1 MMRWSYLV
9 VSHTW
14 AINRPRDGTCASGF
28 ALGALLCCIAT
39 LAGCIPI
46 GAPTTVSAKPSAV
59 KVGKT
64 TRAEILRYRYFQFPN
79 ATTPDGR
86 FFFYRYHKGID
97 WELGIIPLK
106 TGIPMGTSY
115 HGHGVFVMEYDNKD
129 VVKNVVIR
137 KCDADTPSI
146 CALGGDAAMWRL
158 IGELLGEGE
167 AAHYRASLV
176 PVSLHQAVIAG
187 KTEEVKRLLG
197 QGVPVNTRDD
207 DNRTALMIAA
217 DRGDQALV
225 ELLIAHGAEVR
236 VRSAEGDTPLI
247 DAAEGGDSALIALL
261 LASDAEVNAKNNFGD
276 TALIRAAIHGRTE
289 AATVLLANGALI
301 DEKDNGGWTALHWAA
316 FQGHAAVVKLLLDE
330 GADVAA
336 KTQHGRTALQVA
348 AQRGHNKIIELL
360 RQSGAKE

>member
-1 MMRWSYLV
+1 MASCDL
-9 VSHTW
+9 T
-14 AINRPRDGTCASGF
+14 PREDGDRLPKRLGF
-28 ALGALLCCIAT
+28 VAALLLAFTVT

-64 TRAEILRYRYFQFPN
+64 TRAQVLRYPYFQFPN

-86 FFFYRYHKGID
+86 FLFYRYHKGID
-97 WELGIIPLK
+97 WEMGIIPLK
-106 TGIPMGTSY
+106 AGIPMGTSY
-115 HGHGVFVMEYDNKD
+115 HGHGVFLMEYDRKD
-129 VVKNVVIR
+129 VVKNVVVR
-137 KCDADTPSI
+137 KCEADTPSI
-146 CALGGDAAMWRL
+146 CALGGEAAMWRL
-158 IGELLGEGE
+158 IGELLGEHE
-167 AAHYRASLV
+167 TARYRASLV

-187 KTEEVKRLLG
+187 NVEEVKRLLG
-197 QGVPVNTRDD
+197 QGMPVNTRDD

-217 DRGDQALV
+217 DRRDRALV

-236 VRSAEGDTPLI
+236 VRSAQGDTPLI
-247 DAAEGGDSALIALL
+247 DAAEGEDSALVALL
-261 LASDAEVNAKNNFGD
+261 LASGAEVNAANNFGD
-276 TALIRAAIHGRTE
+276 TALIRAAIHGRKE

-316 FQGHAAVVKLLLDE
+316 FQGHAAIVKLLLDE
-330 GADVAA
+330 GADIAA

-348 AQRGHNKIIELL
+348 AQRGHENIVELL